1 MVDPPPSWRLRLS
14 HLRLRRLIVYTHP
27 LAVAAAAASGGGGG
41 GGNTTYFAGGSNP
54 PSPVDVPETRR
65 IVPFT
70 EWKDRDSRMVCG
82 FSVAEVGGLM
92 LHRSSGSPTR

>member
-14 HLRLRRLIVYTHP
+14 HLRLRRLVVYIHP
-27 LAVAAAAASGGGGG
+27 LAVAASGGG